1 MLRASGHH
9 LIKDNN
15 PMALVNPVVIG
26 ILLRIRIV
34 LVIIDG
40 EVNLR

>member
-1 MLRASGHH
+1 MVL
-9 LIKDNN
+9 
-15 PMALVNPVVIG
+15 MNPVVIG

-34 LVIIDG
+34 LIIIDG